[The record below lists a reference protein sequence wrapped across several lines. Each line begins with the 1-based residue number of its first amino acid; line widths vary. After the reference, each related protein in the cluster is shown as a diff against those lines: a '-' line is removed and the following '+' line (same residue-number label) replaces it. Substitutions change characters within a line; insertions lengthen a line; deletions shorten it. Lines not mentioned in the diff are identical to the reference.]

1 MFRVSSQPS
10 SAAARGPRRI
20 NGLLVLVVLVAVG
33 MGVTSVV
40 FKWMSPQL
48 RERMQRARADAP
60 KSGEPRV
67 AHWLEFG
74 RGFVHQRIVQLHFSS
89 DEPWLVT
96 HTVGPDRD
104 AGEVEVWGVDLADF
118 PVEATARDGMCVV
131 VNLPEP
137 RVLARGPFGEQ
148 RKRNDKA
155 RNVPHFASAEVAP
168 DPRER
173 ARTVVLWALDR
184 LVTALVRD
192 IEGASLE
199 VRFPAEPLPSTD
211 PPDTPP
217 ATPSDAPSDGRSSNG

>member
-1 MFRVSSQPS
+1 MMRVSSQPL
-10 SAAARGPRRI
+10 SAAARGPRRV
-20 NGLLVLVVLVAVG
+20 NGLLVLLVLVAVG

-74 RGFVHQRIVQLHFSS
+74 RGFVHQRLVQLHFSP

-96 HTVGPDRD
+96 HTVGADRD
-104 AGEVEVWGVDLADF
+104 AGEVEVWGVDLTDL
-118 PVEATARDGMCVV
+118 PVEATAQDGMSVV

-192 IEGASLE
+192 IDGASLE
-199 VRFPAEPLPSTD
+199 VRFPTD
-211 PPDTPP
+211 PPPP
-217 ATPSDAPSDGRSSNG
+217 TNVPADPDDASTDG